1 MTDAGT
7 FTHAGIRTWTDEIAA
22 LTRPDRIVICDGSEA
37 EKQHLNKVWHRL
49 SPWPDSVPGLQRL
62 KSRYL
67 NACDQQDP
75 ESAKECF
82 AEGEVEIDM
91 GHVGV
96 FRSRDQFAALYKAA
110 GCHPHVLDL
119 HHGGNPEIDFTDD
132 ENATGLWSL
141 DYRNINLQEKT
152 VTFVSLLYHD
162 EYAKIGG
169 VWKIS
174 AIRFARE

>member
-1 MTDAGT
+1 MTGSSP
-7 FTHAGIRTWTDEIAA
+7 
-22 LTRPDRIVICDGSEA
+22 PD
-37 EKQHLNKVWHRL
+37 LPHRL
-49 SPWPDSVPGLQRL
+49 QRLEDLEAIRRL

-96 FRSRDQFAALYKAA
+96 FRSRDEFAALYKAA

-119 HHGGNPEIDFTDD
+119 HHGGNPEIEFVDD
-132 ENATGLWSL
+132 THAKALWSL
-141 DYRNINLQEKT
+141 DYRNINTKDRT

-162 EYAKIGG
+162 EYAKIRGEWRITKSRSEFRTALHCSYASG
-169 VWKIS
+169 QLETVL
-174 AIRFARE
+174 AARSVAGAVDYSQR

>member
-1 MTDAGT
+1 MTGT
-7 FTHAGIRTWTDEIAA
+7 STAD
-22 LTRPDRIVICDGSEA
+22 L
-37 EKQHLNKVWHRL
+37 LHR
-49 SPWPDSVPGLQRL
+49 VQRL
-62 KSRYL
+62 EDLEAIRRLKARYL

-132 ENATGLWSL
+132 AHATGLWSL
-141 DYRNINLQEKT
+141 EYRNINLQEKT

-169 VWKIS
+169 VWKITKS
-174 AIRFARE
+174 RSEFRTALHCSYQSGKLETVLAARSVAGAVDYSQD